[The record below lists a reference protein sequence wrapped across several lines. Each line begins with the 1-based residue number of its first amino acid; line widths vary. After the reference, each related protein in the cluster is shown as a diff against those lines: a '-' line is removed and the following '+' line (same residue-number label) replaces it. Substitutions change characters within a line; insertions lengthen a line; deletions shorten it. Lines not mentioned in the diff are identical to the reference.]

1 LSGGCNTAI
10 IGPEG
15 NHLCTPITEGEG
27 IVIADLD
34 FSLITKRKR
43 MMDSVGHYSR
53 PDLLQLRVNSDAQTV
68 MEEVSDSKL
77 QISEKLIDPYLSPTP
92 YSLPPT
98 T

>member
-1 LSGGCNTAI
+1 
-10 IGPEG
+10 
-15 NHLCTPITEGEG
+15 
-27 IVIADLD
+27 
-34 FSLITKRKR
+34 

-77 QISEKLIDPYLSPTP
+77 QISEELIDPYLSSTP